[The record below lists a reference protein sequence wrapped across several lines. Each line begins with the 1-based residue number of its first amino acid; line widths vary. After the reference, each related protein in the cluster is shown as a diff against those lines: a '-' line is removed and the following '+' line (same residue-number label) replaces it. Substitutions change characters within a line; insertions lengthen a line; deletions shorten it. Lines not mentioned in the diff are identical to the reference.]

1 MSQTLPPITPT
12 HPVQEKRKGLIMRNE
27 GSVDRLLRV
36 IVGLVLLALVFVGPK
51 TPLGWIGI
59 VPLLTGV
66 IGFCPAYR
74 IFGISTCSAR
84 R

>member
-1 MSQTLPPITPT
+1 MIFADVTMSQTLPPITLT
-12 HPVQEKRKGLIMRNE
+12 HPVQEKRKGL
-27 GSVDRLLRV
+27 